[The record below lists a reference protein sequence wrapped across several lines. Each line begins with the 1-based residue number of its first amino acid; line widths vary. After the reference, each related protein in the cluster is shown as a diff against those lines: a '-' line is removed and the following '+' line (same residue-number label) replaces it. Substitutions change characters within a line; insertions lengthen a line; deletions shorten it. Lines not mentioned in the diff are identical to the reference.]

1 MINQMNAKEVKEK
14 ILKYLSEKGPVLPV
28 NVAKHIGLNSLFAS
42 AFLSEL
48 SSEKFVKISD
58 MKVGGSPLYYL
69 PSKINMLE
77 NFINSLN
84 GREKEACLLLKEKG
98 ILEDVNQHPVI
109 RVALRA
115 LKDFA
120 IPFKKDNQVFWRY
133 FTFSEESVREK
144 IEGPIEIK
152 KHEIEA
158 PKAEEAESA
167 LKKQIEEKNNERTEL
182 DKIRQEL
189 ELERNELK
197 KLKKQIEEKNN
208 ETKENIKEKETKE
221 KQKVKIKLKPLAD
234 EKFLN
239 EIKGILERKKIELL
253 AIESFD
259 RKQVF
264 AKVKLNNQDHF
275 FAAYDKKRIDDED
288 LFKAYKKAQIL
299 GLPYSILAKGDTSKK
314 TKEAIDAYK
323 KLASIEKIENSDN
336 LEQ

>member
-1 MINQMNAKEVKEK
+1 MAETRKSFPSPITSNIQEGRMPPQSIDAEMTVLGSLMLDREAM
-14 ILKYLSEKGPVLPV
+14 YRVADMLSVRDFYKPAHQLIYEAMLDLFKQQEPIDVLSV
-28 NVAKHIGLNSLFAS
+28 
-42 AFLSEL
+42 
-48 SSEKFVKISD
+48 SSR
-58 MKVGGSPLYYL
+58 LH
-69 PSKINMLE
+69 
-77 NFINSLN
+77 
-84 GREKEACLLLKEKG
+84 EKG

-167 LKKQIEEKNNERTEL
+167 LKKQIEEKNNE
-182 DKIRQEL
+182 
-189 ELERNELK
+189 
-197 KLKKQIEEKNN
+197 
-208 ETKENIKEKETKE
+208 TKENIKEKETKE
-221 KQKVKIKLKPLAD
+221 KPKVKIKLKPLAD